1 MEFNKFRSLCE
12 VFEAPVVKQEYD
24 PKAKLAVKVDIS
36 LCTKE
41 ERPRM
46 ISIIN
51 RLAKSE
57 AGRETLEVAAAD
69 GVKFGFLD
77 AATNCFGC
85 SFGGINCIG
94 LGPRASDDKLVGT
107 LCHEARHAGQ
117 NVRMANMPE
126 RYQLNVES
134 IIRSSRAKE
143 ADAQAYA
150 VKACKELEM
159 QGDAGPLAAF
169 AKFYPPIYA
178 AYEKALAEQNGV
190 LNDKVVTETFKG
202 WYNQTGTKQN
212 YEEGYII
219 DPMHDAIEQFNKGKT
234 DDVYTF
240 DKSVTSEEVVE
251 KIGWTRKGNY
261 LAAENPKFL
270 DEERFISIGE
280 RTKKDAQ
287 DFFRIRK
294 EKTGIEADASVD
306 SMPTHKD
313 AFERKLPEMGK
324 PRGDVGPTMDLG
336 DTIPRWNKI
345 LANKHKAKLNRAAET
360 DKIEPSIAFSLAQ
373 RAVMN
378 KGR

>member
-1 MEFNKFRSLCE
+1 MEFIKELRPLCE
-12 VFEAPVVKQEYD
+12 IFEAPVVKKEYD
-24 PKAKLAVKVDIS
+24 PNAKLALDVDIS
-36 LCTKE
+36 LCTDE

-51 RLAKSE
+51 RLAKTE
-57 AGRETLEVAAAD
+57 AGRETLEVAAQA

-94 LGPRASDDKLVGT
+94 LGPGASDDKLVST

-117 NVRMANMPE
+117 NVRMKDIPE
-126 RYQLNVES
+126 RDKLNVES
-134 IIRSSRAKE
+134 IIRASRAKE

-159 QGDAGPLAAF
+159 QGDPGPLATF
-169 AKFYPPIYA
+169 AKFYPPIFK

-190 LNDKVVTETFKG
+190 MNDQVVVGTFKG
-202 WYNQTGTKQN
+202 WYDQTGTKQN

-219 DPMHDAIEQFNKGKT
+219 DPMHDALDQFNKGKT

-240 DKSVTSEEVVE
+240 DKSVSSEEVVE

-261 LAAENPKFL
+261 LAGENPKFL

-280 RTKKDAQ
+280 RTKADSQA
-287 DFFRIRK
+287 FFKLRE
-294 EKTGIEADASVD
+294 EKTGIKPDKSVD
-306 SMPTHKD
+306 AMPTHKD
-313 AFERKLPEMGK
+313 AFERKLPEMGQ

-345 LANKHKAKLNRAAET
+345 LANKNATLLNAAEVKL
-360 DKIEPSIAFSLAQ
+360 DPVALLAQ
-373 RAVMN
+373 RAAMN
-378 KGR
+378 RGR